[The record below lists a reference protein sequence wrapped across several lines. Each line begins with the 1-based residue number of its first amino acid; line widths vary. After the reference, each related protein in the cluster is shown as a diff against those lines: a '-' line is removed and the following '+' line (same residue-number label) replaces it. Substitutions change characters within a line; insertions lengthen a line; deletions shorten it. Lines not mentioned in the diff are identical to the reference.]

1 MNTGKNSFRS
11 GLACASDSGDI
22 VGPEKGR
29 LSEAEETSRCGLLAC
44 ATTGDLPSCSPVI
57 ASQHAC
63 RMPGDAVLAA
73 ASQC

>member
-29 LSEAEETSRCGLLAC
+29 LSGAEETFRRSLLAR
-44 ATTGDLPSCSPVI
+44 ATTGDHLCHSPVI
-57 ASQHAC
+57 VSWRTC
-63 RMPGDAVLAA
+63 RMLGDAGVAV